1 VVSSEPTMIA
11 INSVLADRAD
21 EFEQWLRSIV
31 VPASNRLRPE
41 SRGRWRVLRASE
53 ADDGVVVF
61 AFVFEGGEPDDWEL
75 EPILVEALGQDGAND
90 ALATFAGMLKGGQ
103 QSWAFT
109 EVPLD
114 GV

>member
-1 VVSSEPTMIA
+1 MIA

-21 EFEQWLRSIV
+21 EFEDWLRSVV
-31 VPASNRLRPE
+31 VPAANEFRPE
-41 SRGRWRVLRASE
+41 TRNLWRVLRASE
-53 ADDGVVVF
+53 ADDDVVVF
-61 AFVFEGGEPDDWEL
+61 AFVFEGGQPDDWEL

-90 ALATFAGMLKGGQ
+90 ALAAFAGMLKGEQ
-103 QSWAFT
+103 RSWAFT